1 MESYYAVLKQKN
13 LTEEK
18 VLEMCKE
25 MNADGNVRIPAHVM
39 GFLTATSKTEVS
51 KCLAAIWSPSH
62 LTLPWIFPLIFFILV
77 PQFLFAL
84 YEKYVTKN
92 PLFPKRTDA
101 TYEIRKALEAGRKVL
116 LEGPQSYW
124 LSNASEKFWE
134 SSTSADTGAHG
145 LVATGRYNLQ
155 KYRTLVINIHKTP
168 ASSRI
173 GIGANPSSY
182 VAQDYFSRQN
192 IITLQMFGDSCRDF
206 ETIQR
211 AFFATVQ
218 ANGVVK
224 PGIYEE
230 KGVAYGTGVAMAVA
244 SAIKHGE
251 CGATTLKPRVT
262 GMFDCVMQYEV
273 NQVQGPYLSIS
284 AVDRG
289 DDYDKIPVVIAYVY
303 YHTEGL
309 LCFHRFD
316 QSFPLSFGTPSPN
329 LTTKSTS

>member
-1 MESYYAVLKQKN
+1 MKSRRPAAFYA
-13 LTEEK
+13 
-18 VLEMCKE
+18 
-25 MNADGNVRIPAHVM
+25 DPFP
-39 GFLTATSKTEVS
+39 FLPV
-51 KCLAAIWSPSH
+51 
-62 LTLPWIFPLIFFILV
+62 V
-77 PQFLFAL
+77 QFLLEL
-84 YEKYVTKN
+84 YEKYVVKN
-92 PLFPKRTDA
+92 PLFPRRTDC
-101 TYEIRKALEAGRKVL
+101 TYEIRKALEGGRKVL

-173 GIGANPSSY
+173 GLGANPSSY
-182 VAQDYFSRQN
+182 IAQDYFSRQN
-192 IITLQMFGDSCRDF
+192 IITLQMFGDACRDF
-206 ETIQR
+206 DSIQA

-218 ANGVVK
+218 PNGVVR
-224 PGIYEE
+224 PGVYEE
-230 KGVAYGTGVAMAVA
+230 RGVSYGTGVAMAVA
-244 SAIKHGE
+244 SALKHGE
-251 CGATTLKPRVT
+251 CGATTLKPRCT

-303 YHTEGL
+303 YHTEGAFWFFF
-309 LCFHRFD
+309 LC
-316 QSFPLSFGTPSPN
+316 LCVCGV
-329 LTTKSTS
+329 